1 MIFQVKTASSGILRH
16 KKLIQSV
23 FYQNKRDIHLV
34 KESVTIGQKG
44 IGPLEE
50 TPNRCWTLCF
60 NPLVVFNIK
69 TGYPRIGDVSSIH
82 IVIRRDVCGRKSS
95 KIRAGKNW
103 E

>member
-1 MIFQVKTASSGILRH
+1 MLFQVKTASSGILRH

-34 KESVTIGQKG
+34 KESFGRDAKQVLG
-44 IGPLEE
+44 
-50 TPNRCWTLCF
+50 F
-60 NPLVVFNIK
+60 YNPFVVFNIK

-82 IVIRRDVCGRKSS
+82 IVIRRDVCGRKTS
-95 KIRAGKNW
+95 KIRARKNW